1 MNFLDRRPRRAIT
14 QALRDSVLADLPELA
29 EIQHEELRAKCIEA
43 WAYALS
49 ESSFHRVADLPGE
62 GNPGMFPLK
71 RGNQTAHLR
80 GVTQVALSI
89 ADHFTTAFPEARID
103 RDIVLAGGLVH
114 DVGKPWE
121 FDEENRRRWE
131 GDASQAGLPSLRHSV
146 YGAHI
151 CITVGLPEEI
161 AHIALG
167 HSFEGDSIVRSLEC
181 LIVHRADSLWWAV
194 AGGAGLLEP
203 SSDPVLASRK
213 IAPRPLP

>member
-1 MNFLDRRPRRAIT
+1 MDRRVRRPVT
-14 QALRDSVLADLPELA
+14 QALRDAVVEDLPELA
-29 EIQHEELRAKCIEA
+29 DIADAELRAKCIEA

-49 ESSFHRVADLPGE
+49 ESSFARVSDLPGE

-71 RGNQTAHLR
+71 RGDQTVHLR
-80 GVTQVALSI
+80 GVTQIALSI
-89 ADHFTTAFPEARID
+89 ADNFTTTFPEANIN

-121 FDEENRRRWE
+121 FDAENRRRWE
-131 GDASQAGLPSLRHSV
+131 GDPSQTGLPSLRHSV

-151 CITVGLPEEI
+151 CIAVGLPEEI

-167 HSFEGDSIVRSLEC
+167 HSFEGDGVIRSLEC

-194 AGGAGLLEP
+194 AGGCGLLQP
-203 SSDPVLASRK
+203 SSDPVLAGRK
-213 IAPRPLP
+213 IAPRALR